1 MSRSYD
7 AVKKVERERSPYK
20 VVGIEE
26 VETPSA
32 MPIDGR
38 QIPVTDTAPSPN
50 SDSVALDTLLERCLP
65 HTWAPNTKT
74 MLFFGSG
81 EEAVRATEE
90 FRTLRSRL
98 HQVREQHSLRRILV
112 TSAVPKEGRS
122 FVAAN
127 LAQVLALEP
136 GCRTLLVDADLR
148 NPSLHSSLGTSATP
162 GFSEYV
168 LGESDELGI
177 IQRGTMEN
185 FFFIASGRP
194 VSGQPEVASSR
205 LKVLL
210 DCLEPL
216 FDWIIIDAP
225 AALPTSDSGLIANL
239 CDGIL
244 IVVRSH
250 STPFDIV
257 RKARQKL
264 PEDRLIGVVLNE
276 IPAEV

>member
-7 AVKKVERERSPYK
+7 ALKKVERENPPYK

-26 VETPSA
+26 VEMPSA
-32 MPIDGR
+32 MPVDGR
-38 QIPVTDTAPSPN
+38 KIPVADPAASPGP
-50 SDSVALDTLLERCLP
+50 DSIALDTLLERCS
-65 HTWAPNTKT
+65 PNTWTPNAKT

-81 EEAVRATEE
+81 EEVRATEE

-98 HQVREQHSLRRILV
+98 QQVRDKHSLRRILV

-136 GCRTLLVDADLR
+136 GCRVLLVDADLR

-168 LGESDELGI
+168 LGETDELGI
-177 IQRGTMEN
+177 IQRGTMAN

-194 VSGQPEVASSR
+194 ASGRPELVSSR

-225 AALPTSDSGLIANL
+225 AALPTSDSGLMANV

-244 IVVRSH
+244 MVVRSN
-250 STPFDIV
+250 STPFDLV

-264 PEDRLIGVVLNE
+264 PDDRLIGVVLNE
-276 IPAEV
+276 IPAGV

>member
-1 MSRSYD
+1 MSRYD
-7 AVKKVERERSPYK
+7 ALKKVETGRSPYK

-32 MPIDGR
+32 
-38 QIPVTDTAPSPN
+38 IPVDGPEISVAGAAASPSP
-50 SDSVALDTLLERCLP
+50 DSIPLDTLLERCRP
-65 HTWAPNTKT
+65 HTWTPNTKT

-81 EEAVRATEE
+81 EEAGRAKEE

-98 HQVREQHSLRRILV
+98 QQVRDKHSLRRILV

-136 GCRTLLVDADLR
+136 GRRVLLVDADLR

-162 GFSEYV
+162 GLSEYV
-168 LGESDELGI
+168 LGETDELGI

-185 FFFIASGRP
+185 LFFIASGRA
-194 VSGQPEVASSR
+194 VSGQPEVVSSR

-210 DCLEPL
+210 DCLDPL

-225 AALPTSDSGLIANL
+225 ATLPTSDSGLMANL

-244 IVVRSH
+244 MVVRSN

-264 PEDRLIGVVLNE
+264 PDDRLIGVALNE
-276 IPAEV
+276 IPAQV